1 MAKTSLKV
9 KQARPQKYKTR
20 EYNRCKF
27 VEDHMLILENMEFAV
42 SASEN

>member
-20 EYNRCKF
+20 EYTDVNY